1 MKKYIYLLII
11 LIFSYS
17 CSNNSFT
24 LNAETDHENDF
35 NIFLVKIGDSNLP
48 VVVDS
53 TKVLEGKFSFSD
65 SISVPE
71 MHYVVFDKQ
80 RENLPVV
87 LEPGK
92 INLKI
97 YKDSIRASKVT
108 GTKSNDDF
116 TDYKLKT
123 KDFYSELTKIQNEI
137 RTANFMKDTI
147 LINDLTSQFESLRG
161 KLLKY
166 EESFVVENNDSYLSS
181 LILQRMLMNQEIEL
195 EKIESYFERFTDII
209 KNTKSSI
216 ESKKR
221 IDELNEAKENQPIIG
236 SLAPDFS
243 GPTLDGGLTSLSDVK
258 SKVILL
264 DFWASWCAPCRVE
277 NPSLVNLKKK
287 YSNKDFEIVGVS
299 LDRDRESW
307 VNAIENDKIQNWV
320 HVSNLKFWGEP
331 IAKLYKVIKMP
342 TTFVLDEN
350 KNVIGIDV
358 KGDDLD
364 NLIAQQ
370 LAK

>member
-1 MKKYIYLLII
+1 
-11 LIFSYS
+11 
-17 CSNNSFT
+17 
-24 LNAETDHENDF
+24 
-35 NIFLVKIGDSNLP
+35 
-48 VVVDS
+48 
-53 TKVLEGKFSFSD
+53 
-65 SISVPE
+65 
-71 MHYVVFDKQ
+71 VVFDKQ

-116 TDYKLKT
+116 TDYKIKT
-123 KDFYSELTKIQNEI
+123 KDFYFELTKIQNEI

-147 LINDLTSQFESLRG
+147 LINDLTSQFESLRS

-166 EESFVVENNDSYLSS
+166 EESFIVENNDSYLSS

-221 IDELNEAKENQPIIG
+221 IDELNKTKENQPTIG

-243 GPTLDGGLTSLSDVK
+243 GPTPDGTSISLSDVK

-277 NPSLVNLKKK
+277 NPSLVSLKKK

-307 VNAIENDKIQNWV
+307 VNAIENDKIKNWV
-320 HVSNLKFWGEP
+320 HVSNLKFWSEP

>member
-1 MKKYIYLLII
+1 
-11 LIFSYS
+11 
-17 CSNNSFT
+17 
-24 LNAETDHENDF
+24 
-35 NIFLVKIGDSNLP
+35 
-48 VVVDS
+48 
-53 TKVLEGKFSFSD
+53 
-65 SISVPE
+65 

-147 LINDLTSQFESLRG
+147 LINDLTSQFESLRS

-221 IDELNEAKENQPIIG
+221 IDELNKAKENQPTVG

-243 GPTLDGGLTSLSDVK
+243 GPSIDGTSISLSDVK

-307 VNAIENDKIQNWV
+307 VNAIENDKIKNWV

-364 NLIAQQ
+364 KLIAQQ

>member
-1 MKKYIYLLII
+1 
-11 LIFSYS
+11 
-17 CSNNSFT
+17 
-24 LNAETDHENDF
+24 
-35 NIFLVKIGDSNLP
+35 
-48 VVVDS
+48 
-53 TKVLEGKFSFSD
+53 
-65 SISVPE
+65 
-71 MHYVVFDKQ
+71 
-80 RENLPVV
+80 
-87 LEPGK
+87 
-92 INLKI
+92 
-97 YKDSIRASKVT
+97 
-108 GTKSNDDF
+108 
-116 TDYKLKT
+116 
-123 KDFYSELTKIQNEI
+123 
-137 RTANFMKDTI
+137 MKDTI
-147 LINDLTSQFESLRG
+147 LINDLTSQFESLRS

-221 IDELNEAKENQPIIG
+221 IDELNKAKENQPTIG

-243 GPTLDGGLTSLSDVK
+243 GPSPDGTSISLSDVK

-307 VNAIENDKIQNWV
+307 INAIENDKIKNWV

-350 KNVIGIDV
+350 KNIIGIDV

>member
-1 MKKYIYLLII
+1 
-11 LIFSYS
+11 
-17 CSNNSFT
+17 
-24 LNAETDHENDF
+24 
-35 NIFLVKIGDSNLP
+35 
-48 VVVDS
+48 
-53 TKVLEGKFSFSD
+53 
-65 SISVPE
+65 VPE

-147 LINDLTSQFESLRG
+147 LINDLTSQFESLRS

-221 IDELNEAKENQPIIG
+221 IDELNKAKENQPTIG

-243 GPTLDGGLTSLSDVK
+243 GPSLDGTSISLSDVK

-307 VNAIENDKIQNWV
+307 VNAIENDKIKNWV

>member
-1 MKKYIYLLII
+1 
-11 LIFSYS
+11 
-17 CSNNSFT
+17 
-24 LNAETDHENDF
+24 
-35 NIFLVKIGDSNLP
+35 
-48 VVVDS
+48 
-53 TKVLEGKFSFSD
+53 
-65 SISVPE
+65 

-147 LINDLTSQFESLRG
+147 LINDLTSQFESLRS

-221 IDELNEAKENQPIIG
+221 IDELNKAKENQPTIG

-243 GPTLDGGLTSLSDVK
+243 GPSPDGTSISLSDVK

-307 VNAIENDKIQNWV
+307 INAIENDKIKNWV

-350 KNVIGIDV
+350 KNIIGIDV

>member
-1 MKKYIYLLII
+1 
-11 LIFSYS
+11 
-17 CSNNSFT
+17 
-24 LNAETDHENDF
+24 
-35 NIFLVKIGDSNLP
+35 
-48 VVVDS
+48 
-53 TKVLEGKFSFSD
+53 
-65 SISVPE
+65 
-71 MHYVVFDKQ
+71 
-80 RENLPVV
+80 
-87 LEPGK
+87 
-92 INLKI
+92 
-97 YKDSIRASKVT
+97 
-108 GTKSNDDF
+108 
-116 TDYKLKT
+116 
-123 KDFYSELTKIQNEI
+123 
-137 RTANFMKDTI
+137 
-147 LINDLTSQFESLRG
+147 
-161 KLLKY
+161 LKY

-221 IDELNEAKENQPIIG
+221 IDELNKAKENQPTIG

-243 GPTLDGGLTSLSDVK
+243 GPSLDGTSISLSDVK

-307 VNAIENDKIQNWV
+307 VNAIENDKIKNWV

>member
-1 MKKYIYLLII
+1 
-11 LIFSYS
+11 
-17 CSNNSFT
+17 
-24 LNAETDHENDF
+24 
-35 NIFLVKIGDSNLP
+35 
-48 VVVDS
+48 
-53 TKVLEGKFSFSD
+53 
-65 SISVPE
+65 VPE

-147 LINDLTSQFESLRG
+147 LINDLTSQFESLRS

-221 IDELNEAKENQPIIG
+221 IDELNKAKENQPTIG

-243 GPTLDGGLTSLSDVK
+243 GPSPDGTSISLSDVK

-307 VNAIENDKIQNWV
+307 VNAIENDKIKNWV

>member
-1 MKKYIYLLII
+1 
-11 LIFSYS
+11 
-17 CSNNSFT
+17 
-24 LNAETDHENDF
+24 
-35 NIFLVKIGDSNLP
+35 
-48 VVVDS
+48 
-53 TKVLEGKFSFSD
+53 
-65 SISVPE
+65 

-147 LINDLTSQFESLRG
+147 LINDLTSQFESLRS

-221 IDELNEAKENQPIIG
+221 IDELNKAKENQPTIG

-243 GPTLDGGLTSLSDVK
+243 GPSPDGTSISLSDVK

-307 VNAIENDKIQNWV
+307 VNAIENDKIKNWV

>member
-1 MKKYIYLLII
+1 
-11 LIFSYS
+11 
-17 CSNNSFT
+17 
-24 LNAETDHENDF
+24 
-35 NIFLVKIGDSNLP
+35 
-48 VVVDS
+48 
-53 TKVLEGKFSFSD
+53 
-65 SISVPE
+65 
-71 MHYVVFDKQ
+71 
-80 RENLPVV
+80 
-87 LEPGK
+87 
-92 INLKI
+92 
-97 YKDSIRASKVT
+97 
-108 GTKSNDDF
+108 
-116 TDYKLKT
+116 
-123 KDFYSELTKIQNEI
+123 
-137 RTANFMKDTI
+137 MKDTI
-147 LINDLTSQFESLRG
+147 LINDLTSQFESLRS

-307 VNAIENDKIQNWV
+307 VNAIENDKIKNWV

>member
-1 MKKYIYLLII
+1 
-11 LIFSYS
+11 
-17 CSNNSFT
+17 
-24 LNAETDHENDF
+24 
-35 NIFLVKIGDSNLP
+35 
-48 VVVDS
+48 
-53 TKVLEGKFSFSD
+53 
-65 SISVPE
+65 
-71 MHYVVFDKQ
+71 
-80 RENLPVV
+80 
-87 LEPGK
+87 
-92 INLKI
+92 
-97 YKDSIRASKVT
+97 
-108 GTKSNDDF
+108 
-116 TDYKLKT
+116 
-123 KDFYSELTKIQNEI
+123 
-137 RTANFMKDTI
+137 MKDTI
-147 LINDLTSQFESLRG
+147 LINDLTSQFESLRS

-221 IDELNEAKENQPIIG
+221 IDELNKAKENQPTIG

-243 GPTLDGGLTSLSDVK
+243 GPSPDGTSISLSDVK

-307 VNAIENDKIQNWV
+307 INAIENDKIKNWV

>member
-1 MKKYIYLLII
+1 
-11 LIFSYS
+11 
-17 CSNNSFT
+17 
-24 LNAETDHENDF
+24 
-35 NIFLVKIGDSNLP
+35 
-48 VVVDS
+48 
-53 TKVLEGKFSFSD
+53 
-65 SISVPE
+65 

-221 IDELNEAKENQPIIG
+221 IDELNKAKENQPTIG

-243 GPTLDGGLTSLSDVK
+243 GPSPDGTSISLSDVK

-287 YSNKDFEIVGVS
+287 YSNKDFEIVGIS

-307 VNAIENDKIQNWV
+307 VNAIENDKIKNWV

>member
-1 MKKYIYLLII
+1 M
-11 LIFSYS
+11 
-17 CSNNSFT
+17 
-24 LNAETDHENDF
+24 
-35 NIFLVKIGDSNLP
+35 
-48 VVVDS
+48 
-53 TKVLEGKFSFSD
+53 
-65 SISVPE
+65 
-71 MHYVVFDKQ
+71 
-80 RENLPVV
+80 
-87 LEPGK
+87 
-92 INLKI
+92 
-97 YKDSIRASKVT
+97 
-108 GTKSNDDF
+108 
-116 TDYKLKT
+116 
-123 KDFYSELTKIQNEI
+123 
-137 RTANFMKDTI
+137 
-147 LINDLTSQFESLRG
+147 
-161 KLLKY
+161 
-166 EESFVVENNDSYLSS
+166 
-181 LILQRMLMNQEIEL
+181 
-195 EKIESYFERFTDII
+195 
-209 KNTKSSI
+209 
-216 ESKKR
+216 
-221 IDELNEAKENQPIIG
+221 
-236 SLAPDFS
+236 
-243 GPTLDGGLTSLSDVK
+243 K

-364 NLIAQQ
+364 KLIAQQ

>member
-1 MKKYIYLLII
+1 
-11 LIFSYS
+11 
-17 CSNNSFT
+17 
-24 LNAETDHENDF
+24 
-35 NIFLVKIGDSNLP
+35 
-48 VVVDS
+48 
-53 TKVLEGKFSFSD
+53 
-65 SISVPE
+65 
-71 MHYVVFDKQ
+71 
-80 RENLPVV
+80 
-87 LEPGK
+87 
-92 INLKI
+92 
-97 YKDSIRASKVT
+97 
-108 GTKSNDDF
+108 
-116 TDYKLKT
+116 
-123 KDFYSELTKIQNEI
+123 
-137 RTANFMKDTI
+137 
-147 LINDLTSQFESLRG
+147 
-161 KLLKY
+161 
-166 EESFVVENNDSYLSS
+166 
-181 LILQRMLMNQEIEL
+181 MLMNQEIEL

-221 IDELNEAKENQPIIG
+221 IDELNKAKENQPTIG

-243 GPTLDGGLTSLSDVK
+243 GPSPDGTSNSLSDVK

-307 VNAIENDKIQNWV
+307 VNAIENDKIKNWV

>member
-1 MKKYIYLLII
+1 
-11 LIFSYS
+11 
-17 CSNNSFT
+17 
-24 LNAETDHENDF
+24 
-35 NIFLVKIGDSNLP
+35 
-48 VVVDS
+48 
-53 TKVLEGKFSFSD
+53 
-65 SISVPE
+65 
-71 MHYVVFDKQ
+71 
-80 RENLPVV
+80 
-87 LEPGK
+87 
-92 INLKI
+92 
-97 YKDSIRASKVT
+97 
-108 GTKSNDDF
+108 
-116 TDYKLKT
+116 
-123 KDFYSELTKIQNEI
+123 
-137 RTANFMKDTI
+137 
-147 LINDLTSQFESLRG
+147 
-161 KLLKY
+161 LKY
-166 EESFVVENNDSYLSS
+166 EESFIVENNDSYLSS

-221 IDELNEAKENQPIIG
+221 IDELNKAKENQPTIG

-243 GPTLDGGLTSLSDVK
+243 GPNPDGTSISLSDVK

-277 NPSLVNLKKK
+277 NPSLVSLKKK

-307 VNAIENDKIQNWV
+307 VNAIENDKIKNWV
-320 HVSNLKFWGEP
+320 HVSNLKFWSEP

>member
-1 MKKYIYLLII
+1 
-11 LIFSYS
+11 
-17 CSNNSFT
+17 
-24 LNAETDHENDF
+24 
-35 NIFLVKIGDSNLP
+35 
-48 VVVDS
+48 
-53 TKVLEGKFSFSD
+53 
-65 SISVPE
+65 

-147 LINDLTSQFESLRG
+147 LINDLTSQFESLRS

-221 IDELNEAKENQPIIG
+221 IDELNKAKENQPTIG

-243 GPTLDGGLTSLSDVK
+243 GPSLDGTSISLSDVK

-307 VNAIENDKIQNWV
+307 VNAIENDKIKNWV

>member
-1 MKKYIYLLII
+1 
-11 LIFSYS
+11 
-17 CSNNSFT
+17 
-24 LNAETDHENDF
+24 
-35 NIFLVKIGDSNLP
+35 
-48 VVVDS
+48 
-53 TKVLEGKFSFSD
+53 
-65 SISVPE
+65 

-92 INLKI
+92 INLKV

-137 RTANFMKDTI
+137 RTANFMKDTE
-147 LINDLTSQFESLRG
+147 LIDDLTSQFELLRG

-221 IDELNEAKENQPIIG
+221 IDELNEAKENQPTIG

-243 GPTLDGGLTSLSDVK
+243 GPTLDEGLTSLSDVK

-287 YSNKDFEIVGVS
+287 YSNIDFEIVGVS

-364 NLIAQQ
+364 KLIAQQ

>member
-1 MKKYIYLLII
+1 
-11 LIFSYS
+11 
-17 CSNNSFT
+17 
-24 LNAETDHENDF
+24 
-35 NIFLVKIGDSNLP
+35 
-48 VVVDS
+48 
-53 TKVLEGKFSFSD
+53 
-65 SISVPE
+65 
-71 MHYVVFDKQ
+71 
-80 RENLPVV
+80 
-87 LEPGK
+87 
-92 INLKI
+92 
-97 YKDSIRASKVT
+97 
-108 GTKSNDDF
+108 
-116 TDYKLKT
+116 
-123 KDFYSELTKIQNEI
+123 
-137 RTANFMKDTI
+137 MKDTI
-147 LINDLTSQFESLRG
+147 LINDLTSQFESLRS

-221 IDELNEAKENQPIIG
+221 IDELNKAKENQPTIG

-243 GPTLDGGLTSLSDVK
+243 GPSPDGTSISLSDVK

-307 VNAIENDKIQNWV
+307 VNAIENDKIKNWV